1 MTTTSAPGWEGI
13 LAGGETILWQGQPDA
28 RIAWGDLLSFQSLFG
43 LFFAGFSLFWIAAA
57 AAMTGGTGRDGIEG
71 VFAFFPLFGIPF
83 LLVGLY
89 LVVGRIFWD
98 AYVRGRTWYTLT
110 NQAAFIAREIR
121 GKRSLK
127 RYPFADMTSIDL
139 RDDTPGSVYFAEEIN
154 VYRRSS
160 GGRNGLPRRTRSS
173 THRIPIGFRRIED
186 ARRVYRLIQDHRN
199 ATQTP

>member
-121 GKRSLK
+121 GKRSLN

-139 RDDTPGSVYFAEEIN
+139 RDDTPDRFFSPKKSTCIGATRAGATDCPAEPAAAPTGFPSDFAA
-154 VYRRSS
+154 SK
-160 GGRNGLPRRTRSS
+160 TRAAS
-173 THRIPIGFRRIED
+173 TG
-186 ARRVYRLIQDHRN
+186 
-199 ATQTP
+199 